1 MKNDLSKNKSRI
13 LLMPNNEP
21 CLITYRENFLT
32 YFQHLV
38 RVLLFLRFLLYLPY
52 YDRTSVEAVRLLKET
67 QLIRSSLIE
76 SLTREAKPYVQKRP
90 NSRLEKVDTFPKKD
104 KGRPD
109 GDTCY
114 HGEPEMLVVWFPWVK
129 VK

>member
-1 MKNDLSKNKSRI
+1 MRI
-13 LLMPNNEP
+13 VFVFFVLERLPRCLLIIWCGN
-21 CLITYRENFLT
+21 
-32 YFQHLV
+32 
-38 RVLLFLRFLLYLPY
+38 
-52 YDRTSVEAVRLLKET
+52 LLKET

-109 GDTCY
+109 GGTCY
-114 HGEPEMLVVWFPWVK
+114 HGEPEMLVVWFSWVK